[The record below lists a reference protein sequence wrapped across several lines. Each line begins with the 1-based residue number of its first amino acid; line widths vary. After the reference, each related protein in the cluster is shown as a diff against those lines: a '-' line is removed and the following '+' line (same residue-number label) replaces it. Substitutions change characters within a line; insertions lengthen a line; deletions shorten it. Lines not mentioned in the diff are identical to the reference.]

1 LLLAERVVCY
11 FLVFVLTMGFLS
23 WFFVE
28 SKTFQLSEA
37 EKGRGGV
44 GGLLML
50 RSLLLGCLPR
60 WRNWFERQRRMSSS
74 ARLGRGVKLL

>member
-37 EKGRGGV
+37 EKGRGG
-44 GGLLML
+44 GGGVVNVKVIVAWL
-50 RSLLLGCLPR
+50 
-60 WRNWFERQRRMSSS
+60 SSTVEE
-74 ARLGRGVKLL
+74 LV